1 MGLLIIILIA
11 TIVGG
16 ILLGAGDGIKGFF
29 VGGGMILF
37 ISVIIGGVILLFADI
52 FAHPYEDVQYQ
63 YEIYGL
69 EYKTETT
76 QTSDGVFVL
85 GIGGYHSGTSTNN
98 TYYFFSVTDYGKKLE
113 KLDGNKSNIYIK
125 ETDEEKPCLKKIV
138 EYRKFNG
145 FAKFMFGELS
155 GSGNQTGYILVVP
168 TNTIKIDYEVD
179 I

>member
-1 MGLLIIILIA
+1 MGLLILILIA

-16 ILLGAGDGIKGFF
+16 IICGVQDGIKGTIKGGIITFF
-29 VGGGMILF
+29 LAWILAG
-37 ISVIIGGVILLFADI
+37 IVLIFAEG

-69 EYKTETT
+69 EYKTEIS
-76 QTSDGVFVL
+76 QFANGVFVL

-113 KLDGNKSNIYIK
+113 KLDGSHTSVYIK
-125 ETDEEKPCLKKIV
+125 ETDEEKPCLKKII
-138 EYRKFNG
+138 EKHKFEG
-145 FAKFMFGELS
+145 FAKFLFGEY
-155 GSGNQTGYILVVP
+155 GGVDTIKGYIITVP
-168 TNTIKIDYEVD
+168 TNTIKIDYEVN